1 MLILLFSTLQAVSV
15 ESESIAVRPAL
26 SEECGKVG
34 KRQHNGG
41 HKIISYYQA
50 VPLIGVK

>member
-1 MLILLFSTLQAVSV
+1 MTTKRMQKKTQKRNSPVPVPV
-15 ESESIAVRPAL
+15 ESVIHTVR
-26 SEECGKVG
+26 GRVMG
-34 KRQHNGG
+34 DV